1 MAKKQKVRKHKP
13 SSPQKSPA
21 QTAPIASFGP
31 RIGAL
36 VYDMLIVIGI
46 AAVAGAVGLG
56 IAEGL
61 IAANLVD
68 IDGRYLDSA
77 DYAGD
82 QLWYAVLVWGS
93 VCGFYLWFWTHGGQT
108 VGMRAWRLRVQNS
121 DGSAITLTQALLRL
135 ATAAFGLG
143 NLQVPFDSKNR
154 AFQDHWARC
163 DVLRLSK
170 EQNGSLLT
178 IPANLKK

>member
-1 MAKKQKVRKHKP
+1 MAKKNKAPRRKVAEKK
-13 SSPQKSPA
+13 A
-21 QTAPIASFGP
+21 AETAPIAGFGP

-36 VYDMLIVIGI
+36 VYDSLIVLGI
-46 AAVAGAVGLG
+46 AALAGAVGLA

-61 IAANLVD
+61 IAAGFVI

-93 VCGFYLWFWTHGGQT
+93 ICSFYLWFWTHGGQT

-121 DGSAITLTQALLRL
+121 DGTAISLTQALIRL

-143 NLQVPFDSKNR
+143 NLQVPFDTKNR
-154 AFQDHWARC
+154 AFQDHWGRC

-170 EQNGSLLT
+170 EQNGSLLRL
-178 IPANLKK
+178 ADRLKDK